1 MNRSISL
8 ARPKEISW
16 GWRYLAFQITFFEYL
31 LGLAVNLL
39 QLPWNA
45 LQLNLLYFSVNL
57 AATLVI
63 FHRFWAES
71 WKAVLDRIGTILL
84 TAAAGY
90 VVYYIL
96 SFLVSAFIVTVNP
109 GFANVND
116 QSISSLTKQHHVLTA
131 IGTVLLVPTAE
142 ELLHRG
148 AIFGGLY
155 RRNRIAAYVVSTI
168 LFALVHISGYIG
180 YYPIGTLLLCLLQYI
195 PAGICLAASYE
206 YSGNIVTPILIH
218 TAVNAVG
225 MLAMR

>member
-16 GWRYLAFQITFFEYL
+16 GWRYLAFQITFFEYF
-31 LGLAVNLL
+31 LGFAVRFFGLS
-39 QLPWNA
+39 WTA
-45 LQLNLLYFSVNL
+45 LQLNLVYFGINL

-71 WKAVLDRIGTILL
+71 WKAALDRIGTILL
-84 TAAAGY
+84 TAATGY
-90 VVYYIL
+90 VVYYIF